1 MEADM
6 KAIQIV
12 KPGELKLIEMEK
24 PVLTEKDNVL
34 IKMTAA
40 GICGSDMGIYHG
52 TNAAATYPRVIGH
65 EMVGVVEEIG
75 SNVTRLKVGD
85 RVIVDQVVNCGHC
98 YACRI
103 GRGNVCGHLK
113 VRGVHIDGGYRE
125 YMAVPEHDC
134 YLLPDM
140 LPDTEAVMIEPTT
153 IAIQSCSRAEL
164 CEDDTLLI
172 LGCGAL
178 GSSILK
184 IARLSGAKIIVADMI
199 EEKLQEALENGADY
213 AINIQKEDVVE
224 KARELTEGYGPTVS
238 IDAACTKDSLLT
250 LLNATGNAGRVMTM
264 GFSVAPT
271 EVNQFVITSKE
282 LDVRGSR
289 LQNKKFQTAIDLIN
303 EGKLDLSGT
312 VSHTFPIEKAQEAFD
327 FMDSKDKS
335 IRKVVLTFDEE

>member
-1 MEADM
+1 M
-6 KAIQIV
+6 KGIQIV
-12 KPGELKLIEMEK
+12 KPGELRLIEMEK
-24 PVLTEKDNVL
+24 PVITEHDNVL
-34 IKMTAA
+34 VKMKAA
-40 GICGSDMGIYHG
+40 GICGSDVGIYHG

-65 EMVGVVEEIG
+65 EMVGVVEEVG
-75 SNVTRLKVGD
+75 SNVTRLKPGD
-85 RVIVDQVVNCGHC
+85 RIIVDQVVNCGHC
-98 YACRI
+98 YACRK
-103 GRGNVCGHLK
+103 GRGNVCGNLK

-134 YLLPDM
+134 YLLPDG
-140 LPDTEAVMIEPTT
+140 LSDTEAVMIEPTT

-164 CEDDTLLI
+164 CEEDTLLL

-184 IARLSGAKIIVADMI
+184 IARLSGAKIIVADLVQ
-199 EEKLQEALENGADY
+199 EKLNEAQKNGADY
-213 AINIQKEDVVE
+213 TINIQKEDVVE
-224 KARELTEGYGPTVS
+224 KARELTGGYGPTVS

-289 LQNKKFQTAIDLIN
+289 LQNKKFQTAIDLIK

-312 VSHTFPIEKAQEAFD
+312 VSHTYPLEKAQEAFD
-327 FMDSKDKS
+327 FVDTKDPS
-335 IRKVVLTFDEE
+335 IRKIVLTFDE